1 MARKKKTQ
9 PVGPPEGWVISE
21 EYQISSQITL
31 GRGDVCKIKGERGTF
46 VFKRHVVNTNLTPA
60 SEWID
65 LWGGSHGHG
74 QWRSITPDRLKHIP
88 TKRRRTKKNPQSQS

>member
-1 MARKKKTQ
+1 MARKRKTQ
-9 PVGPPEGWVISE
+9 PIGPPEGWVISE
-21 EYQISSQITL
+21 EYQISAQITL
-31 GRGDVCKIKGERGTF
+31 NKDDECKIKGEQGKF
-46 VFKRHVVNTNLTPA
+46 VFKRHVVNTNLNPA

-88 TKRRRTKKNPQSQS
+88 AKRSREQKNPQSQS